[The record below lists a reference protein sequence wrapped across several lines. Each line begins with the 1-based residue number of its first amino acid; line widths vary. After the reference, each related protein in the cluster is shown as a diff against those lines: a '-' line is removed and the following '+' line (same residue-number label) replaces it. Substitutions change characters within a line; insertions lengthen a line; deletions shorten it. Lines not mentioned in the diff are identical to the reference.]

1 VKLAQIAADR
11 EREDAAASN
20 AALAARLSDVANA
33 RAQTIA
39 LAGAKSAVQWAA
51 PIMSVVVLIT
61 FGSVMWLVLTHS
73 IPAGGENIATMLLGS
88 LSAMASSV
96 TAYWVGSSAGSDKKT
111 DMLFKSTP
119 PAS

>member
-1 VKLAQIAADR
+1 MAD
-11 EREDAAASN
+11 DAAPSVPQI
-20 AALAARLSDVANA
+20 S
-33 RAQTIA
+33 TP
-39 LAGAKSAVQWAA
+39 SPVQWAA

-61 FGSVMWLVLTHS
+61 FGAVMWLVLTHS